1 MNEPTHTE
9 QVTEDAVRRDRLT
22 AAFTTTVMHVGM
34 VVGVI
39 VGRWDAG
46 GSVVG
51 VLLDS
56 LVAYVLWLGVY
67 LHLRPRGGTKEVM
80 AKTFVGLSLG
90 VWGFIAMFKAVTVKD
105 ASILAITWGIL
116 EGASHIGDIDGDA
129 AGILLLI
136 LAVVLLVAS
145 LFFLGQILVGM
156 SPVDVGFL
164 GVSVLVLRGIQVAR
178 YLARHRNSTV
188 SDKITDAED
197 HLSEL
202 CLHVFAK
209 GWTGALIMYFF
220 VELEVPL
227 IWVYLGWSWAYD
239 VFLRNWLWSR
249 LGARVKSKVLA
260 RAASRHSERQQRPVG
275 KASRRRNQ
283 PA

>member
-1 MNEPTHTE
+1 MWLAMSATF
-9 QVTEDAVRRDRLT
+9 L
-22 AAFTTTVMHVGM
+22 
-34 VVGVI
+34 I
-39 VGRWDAG
+39 VGNLSLVGKSFGHDAQG
-46 GSVVG
+46 IFLAGTFL
-51 VLLDS
+51 VLLGMLDDKFE
-56 LVAYVLWLGVY
+56 L
-67 LHLRPRGGTKEVM
+67 
-80 AKTFVGLSLG
+80 
-90 VWGFIAMFKAVTVKD
+90 D
-105 ASILAITWGIL
+105 AITKLAGQAL
-116 EGASHIGDIDGDA
+116 A

-136 LAVVLLVAS
+136 LAVVLLIAS

-156 SPVDVGFL
+156 SPVDVGVL
-164 GVSVLVLRGIQVAR
+164 GVSVVVVRGIQVAR
-178 YLARHRNSTV
+178 YLARHKNSSV

-239 VFLRNWLWSR
+239 VVLRAWLWSR
-249 LGARVKSKVLA
+249 LSGRVKSKVLA
-260 RAASRHSERQQRPVG
+260 RVASRQPERQQRPPG
-275 KASRRRNQ
+275 RARRRRNQ